1 MNLSLF
7 MARRYL
13 VSKKSHNAIN
23 IISGVALGG
32 IALGTMAL
40 IIVLSAF
47 NGISNLVRSLY
58 NSFGADLQI
67 TVVKGKVFIPNGP
80 KFESIKHYEGVKNF
94 TEVLEDRAL
103 LKFNDQQTLPTI

>member
-32 IALGTMAL
+32 IAIGTMAL

-47 NGISNLVRSLY
+47 NGISNLVQSLY
-58 NSFGADLQI
+58 NSFGSDIVI
-67 TVVKGKVFIPNGP
+67 TAAKGKIFQPTGAMFDSVRHM
-80 KFESIKHYEGVKNF
+80 KDVKYFN
-94 TEVLEDRAL
+94 EVMQDKAL
-103 LKFNDQQTLPTI
+103 

>member
-1 MNLSLF
+1 MNLSF
-7 MARRYL
+7 FIARRYL

-32 IALGTMAL
+32 IVIGTMAL

-58 NSFGADLQI
+58 NSFGTDLQI
-67 TVVKGKVFIPNGP
+67 TAVKGKTFIPTGP
-80 KFESIKHYEGVKNF
+80 KFDSIHHINGVKYFN
-94 TEVLEDRAL
+94 EVM
-103 LKFNDQQTLPTI
+103 

>member
-7 MARRYL
+7 IARRYL

-32 IALGTMAL
+32 IAIITMAL

-47 NGISNLVRSLY
+47 NGLSDLVKSLY
-58 NSFGADLQI
+58 NSFGSDIEI
-67 TVVKGKVFIPNGP
+67 TTAKGKTFLPTGSRFVALRHLDGIRYVDETMQD
-80 KFESIKHYEGVKNF
+80 K
-94 TEVLEDRAL
+94 AL
-103 LKFNDQQTLPTI
+103 LKYGDQQ

>member
-7 MARRYL
+7 IARRYL

-32 IALGTMAL
+32 IAIGTMAL

-47 NGISNLVRSLY
+47 NGISNLVKSLY
-58 NSFGADLQI
+58 NSFGTDIVI
-67 TVVKGKVFIPNGP
+67 TANQGKTFQPVGA
-80 KFESIKHYEGVKNF
+80 KFDSIRHLKGVKYFN
-94 TEVLEDRAL
+94 EVMQDKAL
-103 LKFNDQQTLPTI
+103 LKY